1 MRRLSALLARL
12 QKRVHT
18 MRPFPKTLAN
28 QNMNPT
34 SEEPTLTSEAPEVAS
49 VEADVVAAEVTPDP
63 MAELQAEVDKWK
75 DLALRSAA
83 ELDNYRKRTARD
95 MQDARSYA
103 NADLLRSLMPV
114 LDTFEMGLEAARA
127 ESESSIVF
135 QGLSMVRG
143 MFQNFL
149 KEQGVD
155 EIAAQGQAFDPNLH
169 EAMSQEAS
177 AEVPEG
183 SVTRVLRRGYKLKER
198 LLRAA
203 TVVVS
208 SGAA

>member
-12 QKRVHT
+12 GKRVHT
-18 MRPFPKTLAN
+18 LRPFLKTLAN

-34 SEEPTLTSEAPEVAS
+34 SEEPTVNTEANDVAPADTAEV
-49 VEADVVAAEVTPDP
+49 VTPDP
-63 MAELQAEVDKWK
+63 IAELQAEVDKWK

-103 NADLLRSLMPV
+103 NTDLLRSLMPV
-114 LDTFEMGLEAARA
+114 LDTFEMGLDAARA
-127 ESESSIVF
+127 ESETSIVF

-155 EIAAQGQAFDPNLH
+155 EIMAQGQPFDPNLH

-177 AEVPEG
+177 TEIPEG
-183 SVTRVLRRGYKLKER
+183 SVVRVLRRGYKLKDR

-208 SGAA
+208 SGAAA

>member
-12 QKRVHT
+12 GKRVHT
-18 MRPFPKTLAN
+18 LRPFLKTLAN

-34 SEEPTLTSEAPEVAS
+34 SEETTVNTEANDVAPAENAEV
-49 VEADVVAAEVTPDP
+49 VTPDP
-63 MAELQAEVDKWK
+63 IAELQAEVDKWK

-103 NADLLRSLMPV
+103 NTDLLRSLMPV
-114 LDTFEMGLEAARA
+114 LDTFEMGLDAARA
-127 ESESSIVF
+127 ESETSIVF

-155 EIAAQGQAFDPNLH
+155 EIMAQGQAFDPNLH

-177 AEVPEG
+177 SEIPEG
-183 SVTRVLRRGYKLKER
+183 SVVRVLRRGYKLKDR

-208 SGAA
+208 SGAAA